1 MSISTGSRRRPSRR
15 SCCIPWSVRST
26 DLSPPG
32 SCPQAFRDEMRLP
45 WSVRQQR
52 NFDRSMRVAALVNR
66 LSPKILRMFPYNFYL
81 WDLRRRIAKG
91 IPLV

>member
-1 MSISTGSRRRPSRR
+1 
-15 SCCIPWSVRST
+15 
-26 DLSPPG
+26 
-32 SCPQAFRDEMRLP
+32 MRLP

-66 LSPKILRMFPYNFYL
+66 FSPKILRMFPYNFYL